1 MGLGRLFVDP
11 VANKKALVN
20 STTPTVGSVAIMDS
34 PTSPQYGH
42 VGIVVAVNGD
52 QVTVKDSNYGGKQ
65 EVGTHTMSMSKINQ
79 Q

>member
-1 MGLGRLFVDP
+1 
-11 VANKKALVN
+11 
-20 STTPTVGSVAIMDS
+20 MDS

-65 EVGTHTMSMSKINQ
+65 EVGTHTMSVSKINQ